1 MRSPVLRRAAF
12 AALGQTRLLHAFG
25 ERGSAR
31 GEGSVPGWL
40 DNAYG
45 HGGNPENAGAHTRK
59 GEMKLLSHLG
69 YSADGNRLAPTRIR
83 AQ

>member
-1 MRSPVLRRAAF
+1 MRSPVLRWAAF

-31 GEGSVPGWL
+31 G
-40 DNAYG
+40 Y
-45 HGGNPENAGAHTRK
+45 TQK
-59 GEMKLLSHLG
+59 GKLKFLSHLS
-69 YSADGNRLAPTRIR
+69 YSAVANRLAPTRIR